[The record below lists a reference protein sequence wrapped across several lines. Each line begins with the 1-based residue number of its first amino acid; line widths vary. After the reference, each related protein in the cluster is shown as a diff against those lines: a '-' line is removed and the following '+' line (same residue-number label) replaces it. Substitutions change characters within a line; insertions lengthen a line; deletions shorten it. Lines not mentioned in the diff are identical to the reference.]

1 MSEAKCTRATRNYL
15 MKNIRGLI
23 FDLDGTLVD
32 SQLDFELM
40 RQEMELP
47 PGPILESIA
56 ALPAADGEHCRA
68 ILRKHELAGAERA
81 KLLPGAEEIL
91 DHAHQRKIPVGIVT
105 RNCRDISLATLEKLR
120 VKYDIL
126 LTRDDGPI
134 KPDPWPVRH
143 ICESWKAP
151 PAQVVM
157 IGDFEFDVLCGRGAG
172 ARTVLLTKSV
182 PPHEYP
188 NHERADLLLSSLA
201 EHDRLLAWLE
211 SI

>member
-1 MSEAKCTRATRNYL
+1 

-32 SQLDFELM
+32 SRLDFDLM

-47 PGPILESIA
+47 SGPILESIA
-56 ALPAADGEHCRA
+56 ALPAPESERCRA
-68 ILRKHELAGAERA
+68 ILRKHELAGAARA
-81 KLLPGAEEIL
+81 KLLPGAAELL
-91 DHAHQRKIPVGIVT
+91 DHAQERRIPIGIVT
-105 RNCRDISLATLEKLR
+105 RNCREISLATLEKLQ
-120 VKYDIL
+120 VKYDIC

-134 KPDPWPVRH
+134 KPDPWAVRH
-143 ICESWKAP
+143 ICETWGAP

-157 IGDFEFDVLCGRGAG
+157 IGDFEFDILCGRGAG
-172 ARTVLLTKSV
+172 ARTVLLTHPI

-201 EHDRLLAWLE
+201 ERERLLAWLE